1 MKITKSNALEFA
13 QRCLKQAESI
23 SSLVKQSLAVDKKT
37 GKVRNYKN
45 DFAEIDQL
53 KSLALR
59 AMKLLDKPLPGYS
72 FAEQTDSTITK
83 FQIRD
88 SVLTVAKQIKNISAF
103 LLKKIESETKQLI
116 DKDYSA
122 LLKKL
127 ESTMKV
133 INAEIKLYKD
143 ESTWL
148 FAESKINHSKN
159 ESVRYQ
165 IGWKV
170 PLLGRLVDALE
181 LQIKKENEENATID
195 HTKLLIKIAGSLNS
209 FDEDLKLYRSDSNA
223 PVIQSNKLLNKLTG
237 SSFSAVDSSYSIA
250 TISVDECGNF
260 FSETEDKKINSIPD
274 DRAEFHKII
283 LAVQKRENVS
293 YAEALNICRYG
304 KK

>member
-103 LLKKIESETKQLI
+103 LLKKIESETKQL
-116 DKDYSA
+116 
-122 LLKKL
+122 
-127 ESTMKV
+127 
-133 INAEIKLYKD
+133 
-143 ESTWL
+143 
-148 FAESKINHSKN
+148 KI
-159 ESVRYQ
+159 
-165 IGWKV
+165 
-170 PLLGRLVDALE
+170 GRA
-181 LQIKKENEENATID
+181 
-195 HTKLLIKIAGSLNS
+195 S
-209 FDEDLKLYRSDSNA
+209 
-223 PVIQSNKLLNKLTG
+223 
-237 SSFSAVDSSYSIA
+237 
-250 TISVDECGNF
+250 C
-260 FSETEDKKINSIPD
+260 
-274 DRAEFHKII
+274 
-283 LAVQKRENVS
+283 RERV
-293 YAEALNICRYG
+293 
-304 KK
+304 